1 MSGVLMFTPVNP
13 NTTLSTDEYHDSHKA
28 DPYIAIGLYLAEL
41 EPGQPLTEWTELY
54 QEASKS
60 FDDEE
65 IQNTPLETLRIN
77 QSDAVQQKGISPITE
92 YKFTN
97 ISHGYTVWFI
107 WTNISDSDSLYSSI
121 YNHMVNSF
129 RFGKDSPTRLSDIY
143 GSDFQPLRLGEESP
157 TNINNQTN
165 RFWHSTE
172 TKESKGLQILALG
185 SNWKSPVV
193 GWYNVQCGSP
203 WHTGK
208 AEFAADVGTPM
219 NTSVYTAYSGNVF
232 FAGWNNDGY
241 GNLIKTSSV
250 DGKTA
255 YYAHLNT
262 INTYNGANIVTYQFI
277 AKSGNSGPS
286 SIHLHFHV
294 NYTNLTGMS
303 GFFPNANYPTM
314 QDVSCGNMGR

>member
-1 MSGVLMFTPVNP
+1 M
-13 NTTLSTDEYHDSHKA
+13 
-28 DPYIAIGLYLAEL
+28 
-41 EPGQPLTEWTELY
+41 
-54 QEASKS
+54 
-60 FDDEE
+60 
-65 IQNTPLETLRIN
+65 
-77 QSDAVQQKGISPITE
+77 
-92 YKFTN
+92 
-97 ISHGYTVWFI
+97 
-107 WTNISDSDSLYSSI
+107 
-121 YNHMVNSF
+121 
-129 RFGKDSPTRLSDIY
+129 SDIY

-250 DGKTA
+250 DGKIA

-314 QDVSCGNMGR
+314 QDVSCGNMGS